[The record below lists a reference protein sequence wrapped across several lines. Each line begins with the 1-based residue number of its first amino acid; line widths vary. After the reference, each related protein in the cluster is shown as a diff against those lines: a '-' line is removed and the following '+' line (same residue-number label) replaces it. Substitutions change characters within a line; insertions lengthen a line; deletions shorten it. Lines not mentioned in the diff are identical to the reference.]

1 MKTIDATYNC
11 PTSSLL
17 AHYRAQSQRQQVGT
31 LQRNKA
37 GLFFAFPQRRTL
49 FYLTNVHANKQAQI
63 S

>member
-37 GLFFAFPQRRTL
+37 GLFFC
-49 FYLTNVHANKQAQI
+49 I
-63 S
+63 SSEENTVLPH